1 MPNALAYAGKQGRLR
16 PGGQHRHARLFQQ
29 DDGGWLETV
38 DLLDSLV
45 AEKLERT
52 HCGCENNDGAYGD
65 FTFDVAERT
74 ITFDYNERY
83 TASEYSQHV
92 F

>member
-1 MPNALAYAGKQGRLR
+1 MGSIERLAYHL
-16 PGGQHRHARLFQQ
+16 
-29 DDGGWLETV
+29 
-38 DLLDSLV
+38 
-45 AEKLERT
+45 LERT
-52 HCGCENNDGAYGD
+52 HCGWENNDGAYGD

-74 ITFDYNERY
+74 ITLDYNERY